1 MRVVG
6 RGVCQIFPLPPVAA
20 CVRSTAFHSKS
31 HGHPTFRYSHLLLT
45 FLCALPKSRVQTHH
59 GPPLAEHRY
68 ISVRKS
74 GLTYRRLPSLHR
86 KRFLPKQ
93 ITIFGV
99 CAVSR
104 ITIAHFVRLWGK
116 SGVRHCPAD
125 PPPYDVI
132 PPRTQRAH
140 TPSTL
145 RGPLRASRVAM
156 VIFRFFHLLVPSRT
170 PSIPRN
176 GREWHAGGVA
186 AGRPFSLRTVRSS

>member
-1 MRVVG
+1 MG
-6 RGVCQIFPLPPVAA
+6 EA
-20 CVRSTAFHSKS
+20 CVRYFHCHQSGQCPLHRIPFQES
-31 HGHPTFRYSHLLLT
+31 WPPHFPPFTSSSHLPLR
-45 FLCALPKSRVQTHH
+45 PSKVQTHH
-59 GPPLAEHRY
+59 GPPLAEHCY

-132 PPRTQRAH
+132 PPRTQRRH

-156 VIFRFFHLLVPSRT
+156 VIFRFFSICSYHPGHRAFRGMAGNGMLVEW
-170 PSIPRN
+170 PRVEHFLFEQC
-176 GREWHAGGVA
+176 GVRE
-186 AGRPFSLRTVRSS
+186 

>member
-1 MRVVG
+1 MSDISTATS
-6 RGVCQIFPLPPVAA
+6 QA

-45 FLCALPKSRVQTHH
+45 FLCALPKPRVQTHH
-59 GPPLAEHRY
+59 GPPLAEHCY

-104 ITIAHFVRLWGK
+104 ISIAHFVRLWGK

-132 PPRTQRAH
+132 PPRTQRRH

-156 VIFRFFHLLVPSRT
+156 VIFRFSPSART
-170 PSIPRN
+170 IQDTEFSE
-176 GREWHAGGVA
+176 EWHGMACWWS
-186 AGRPFSLRTVRSS
+186 GRG